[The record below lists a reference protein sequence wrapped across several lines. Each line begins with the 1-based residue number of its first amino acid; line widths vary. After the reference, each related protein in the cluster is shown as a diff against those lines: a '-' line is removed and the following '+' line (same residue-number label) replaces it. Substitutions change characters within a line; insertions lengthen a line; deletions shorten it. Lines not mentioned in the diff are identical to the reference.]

1 MLSSTI
7 ILDLSIISLLSD
19 KLVNLINRLGMEKS
33 VQLDGSNMIVEL
45 NTRKSDLFEAL
56 VIYLAT

>member
-1 MLSSTI
+1 
-7 ILDLSIISLLSD
+7 
-19 KLVNLINRLGMEKS
+19 MEKS